1 MKTVVTI
8 ANNKLYSII
17 INNNDMF
24 DKSLMKQQNFIYWLF
39 ESKDVDVL
47 IIAII
52 ISTTLDMFIRDI
64 SAGVVK
70 PIITG
75 ILHTNDDDEQI
86 LKIYNFEIKFKL
98 QLIVSGFLKATLF
111 LWITYLTVKY
121 FHKKKV

>member
-1 MKTVVTI
+1 
-8 ANNKLYSII
+8 
-17 INNNDMF
+17 MF